1 MSRTPKWHKAFLA
14 MLPKIRKYASF
25 AFRHLKPEARA
36 ENVAEVIANAWKAFV
51 GLVQQNKVHLA
62 FPTVLARYGVK
73 QVRDGRK
80 VGGHLNIKDL
90 LSFYC
95 QSHKHVKVERLDRFN
110 DVDNCWEE
118 AVVQD
123 TRSLTV
129 PEVVAFRLD
138 FADWLKSLKRRDRR
152 IAEFLSLGN
161 RTSDAARKFRVSD
174 GRVSQLRK
182 ELADSWSQFVGDYT
196 TDTTETARKAA

>member
-51 GLVQQNKVHLA
+51 GLVQQNKFHLA
-62 FPTVLARYGVK
+62 FPTVLARYGVR
-73 QVRDGRK
+73 QVKDGRK

-90 LSFYC
+90 LSLYC

-110 DVDNCWEE
+110 EQDNSWEQ
-118 AVVQD
+118 AVVVD
-123 TRSLTV
+123 SRNASV
-129 PEVVAFRLD
+129 PDVVQFRVD
-138 FADWLKSLKRRDRR
+138 FADWLDSLTRRNKR
-152 IAEFLSLGN
+152 IAEYLSLGN
-161 RTSDAARKFRVSD
+161 RTSDAARKFKVSD
-174 GRVSQLRK
+174 GRVSQLRR
-182 ELADSWSQFVGDYT
+182 ELAESWASFVGDEP
-196 TDTTETARKAA
+196 TETALKAA